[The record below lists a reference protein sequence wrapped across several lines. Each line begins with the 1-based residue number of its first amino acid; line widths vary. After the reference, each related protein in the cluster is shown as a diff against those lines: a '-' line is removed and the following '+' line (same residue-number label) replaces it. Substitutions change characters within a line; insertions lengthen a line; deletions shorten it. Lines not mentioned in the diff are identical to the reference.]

1 MKIHKKWLLLKKN
14 KKRVSEAQ
22 KKREHL
28 FREELDK
35 LFDIAHANAM
45 NSIKIAV
52 DREFLID
59 QRVERKMIMTAI
71 DKKLEKTKERSLKR
85 KKELKN

>member
-1 MKIHKKWLLLKKN
+1 MKIHMKWLLLKKN

-22 KKREHL
+22 KKREYV

-35 LFDIAHANAM
+35 LFDIAHAN
-45 NSIKIAV
+45 
-52 DREFLID
+52 REFLID

-71 DKKLEKTKERSLKR
+71 GKKLEKTKERSLKR